1 LLGAQELLASR
12 QLAER
17 LARQANRLWGGMK
30 TAKHQSI
37 LIVEPSVQFREEL
50 YNFLLADGYEHV
62 MVTDSLATVLE
73 HIRHA
78 AYDVI
83 LADAGVPWS
92 SGLQV
97 AKNVATLSPTTKIIL
112 MINAEDQQ
120 TWDQLAVQ
128 AVGMHFLIKSTFA
141 RNLLYLLED
150 RS

>member
-1 LLGAQELLASR
+1 
-12 QLAER
+12 
-17 LARQANRLWGGMK
+17 MK
-30 TAKHQSI
+30 TATHQSI
-37 LIVEPSVQFREEL
+37 LIVEPNVQFREEL

-62 MVTDSLATVLE
+62 TATDSLATVLE
-73 HIRHA
+73 HICHV

-83 LADAGVPWS
+83 LADAGVPWG

-97 AKNVATLSPTTKIIL
+97 ADRLATLSPTTKIIL

-120 TWDQLAVQ
+120 AWNQLAVQ

-141 RNLLYLLED
+141 HNLLYLLAD